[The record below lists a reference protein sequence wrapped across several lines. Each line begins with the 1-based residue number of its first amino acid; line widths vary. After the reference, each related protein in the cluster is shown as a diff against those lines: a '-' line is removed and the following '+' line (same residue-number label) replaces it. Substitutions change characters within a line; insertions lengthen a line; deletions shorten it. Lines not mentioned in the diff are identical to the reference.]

1 LGDEFP
7 KAIEWLL
14 TQRQL
19 NEKERNKLEKFFSG
33 YLFF

>member
-1 LGDEFP
+1 MRPIGVTNS

-19 NEKERNKLEKFFSG
+19 NEKLKKEIN
-33 YLFF
+33 